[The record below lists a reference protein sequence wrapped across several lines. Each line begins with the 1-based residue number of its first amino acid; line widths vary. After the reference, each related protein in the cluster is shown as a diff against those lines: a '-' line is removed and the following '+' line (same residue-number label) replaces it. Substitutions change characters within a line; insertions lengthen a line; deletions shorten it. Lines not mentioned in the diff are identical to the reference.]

1 MTLSKIWL
9 RGKKDRPFP
18 VDWTSTTAD
27 VGEGTILA
35 STNTQTILGIG
46 FPITLKL
53 QFSTSSGTTGTM
65 SYSLNNATGV
75 GFSDND
81 TLVVKN
87 GDTLKFFRSVGAQA
101 GSVTTVTVINVSDN
115 NTTLDT
121 FTMNAF
127 L

>member
-9 RGKKDRPFP
+9 RGKKDRPLP
-18 VDWTSTTAD
+18 VDWASTTTD
-27 VGEGTILA
+27 LGEGAIIA

-53 QFSTSSGTTGTM
+53 QFSTSSGSTGTM

-75 GFSDND
+75 GFSNND

-87 GDTLKFFRSVGAQA
+87 GDTLKFFRSVGVQA

>member
-9 RGKKDRPFP
+9 RGKKDRPLP
-18 VDWTSTTAD
+18 VDWASTTTD
-27 VGEGTILA
+27 VGEGAIIA

-53 QFSTSSGTTGTM
+53 QFSTSSGSTGTM
-65 SYSLNNATGV
+65 SYSLNNATVV
-75 GFSDND
+75 GFSNND

-87 GDTLKFFRSVGAQA
+87 GDTLKFFRSVGVQA